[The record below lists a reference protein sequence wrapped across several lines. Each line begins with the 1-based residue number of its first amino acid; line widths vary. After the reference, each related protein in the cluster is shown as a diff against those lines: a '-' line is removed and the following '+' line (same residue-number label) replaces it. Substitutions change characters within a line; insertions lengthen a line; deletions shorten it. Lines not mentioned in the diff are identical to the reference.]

1 MRFFVYL
8 WSRRACNFCH
18 DLWQRH
24 MRTLFVGNVA
34 YVVKWICYRKFVACL
49 WPCISGFWWWTH
61 MLIYAFNFAAFTGQ
75 LMGYIV
81 FVRLTEVA
89 DFKSTSGT
97 SMINPTKI
105 IKTYLAWASF
115 AKIWNA
121 SDVAICRRVCTLA
134 ASDVVFDA
142 EVQARLISFFGS
154 ARPISVHAW
163 EAFALLCVLPKS
175 FLQSVCRGF
184 EFEACAGYHSIDR
197 PVASSAVS
205 LFMYSSRTRQPN
217 RCSIRKMIEISWLI
231 LKIALLLRGASGQV
245 SSHSNSQISALG
257 DK

>member
-61 MLIYAFNFAAFTGQ
+61 MLIYAVNFAAFTGQ

-105 IKTYLAWASF
+105 IKTSCLSF
-115 AKIWNA
+115 VCKNMKCVRCCNLPSSLHACCFG
-121 SDVAICRRVCTLA
+121 CR
-134 ASDVVFDA
+134 F
-142 EVQARLISFFGS
+142 
-154 ARPISVHAW
+154 
-163 EAFALLCVLPKS
+163 
-175 FLQSVCRGF
+175 
-184 EFEACAGYHSIDR
+184 
-197 PVASSAVS
+197 
-205 LFMYSSRTRQPN
+205 
-217 RCSIRKMIEISWLI
+217 RC
-231 LKIALLLRGASGQV
+231 RGASQA
-245 SSHSNSQISALG
+245 H
-257 DK
+257 